1 MVLNASFD
9 FLFGLVPFLGDL
21 FDVAFKA
28 NTKNLELFHEHAV
41 DPGADTNGSWAFVV
55 GIAAIF
61 VAIIWLG
68 FQLLARLLSAIFGG

>member
-1 MVLNASFD
+1 MPWLGETFD
-9 FLFGLVPFLGDL
+9 LG
-21 FDVAFKA
+21 FKA
-28 NTKNLELFHEHAV
+28 NTKNLQLFHDHAV

-68 FQLLARLLSAIFGG
+68 FQLLSRLLAAIFGG